1 MKSFKI
7 LAAMVMLGL
16 QTPALAQA
24 SAPVVERNASVFT
37 AEGIKLGRVDTVVKG
52 ADGATTAIRV
62 IYRGKFLT
70 IPATS
75 LSADAKGLKTSLT
88 NSDIKKM

>member
-1 MKSFKI
+1 MKSMKI
-7 LAAMVMLGL
+7 LAAITALGL

-24 SAPVVERNASVFT
+24 AAPAIERNAPVFT
-37 AEGIKLGRVDTVVKG
+37 AEGTKLGRVDTVVKG
-52 ADGATTAIRV
+52 ADGAATAIRI

-75 LSADAKGLKTSLT
+75 LTADAKGLKTSLT